1 MRRQGRTAEAWR
13 RPVWG
18 ILAGVLAIAAPGVAA
33 GQSPG
38 TAIRAV
44 PGVEDRA
51 RPATAAPDASGSA
64 ASLPLDPAPPRLR
77 LYSPSGSDPEPLRAA
92 VLADLSRNLQ
102 LNGRAVYHP
111 RPAMT
116 VLDVEAR
123 IRATARV
130 SLSLRL
136 VSRHRLPGRPLPLQ
150 YRGREQRAEVGLRL
164 PLL

>member
-1 MRRQGRTAEAWR
+1 MRRQERTAKVR
-13 RPVWG
+13 RSPAWG
-18 ILAGVLAIAAPGVAA
+18 ILAGVLAIVAPRAVA

-44 PGVEDRA
+44 PGVVDRA
-51 RPATAAPDASGSA
+51 RPETALPGVAAATTRV
-64 ASLPLDPAPPRLR
+64 PLGPAPPRLR

-92 VLADLSRNLQ
+92 VLADLSRDLR

-123 IRATARV
+123 VRATAGV

-136 VSRHRLPGRPLPLQ
+136 VSRHHLPGRRLPLP
-150 YRGREQRAEVGLRL
+150 YRGREQRAELGVRV
-164 PLL
+164 PLH